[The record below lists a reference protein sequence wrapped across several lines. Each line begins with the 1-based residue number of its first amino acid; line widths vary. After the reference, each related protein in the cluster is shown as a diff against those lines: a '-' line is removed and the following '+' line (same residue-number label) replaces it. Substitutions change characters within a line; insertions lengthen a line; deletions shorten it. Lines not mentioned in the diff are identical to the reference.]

1 VSNAYAYNI
10 YFGTDPQKLYGCV
23 MVHNANEYYFKAM
36 DKEQKYYF
44 AIEAINENGT
54 SAWTYSK

>member
-1 VSNAYAYNI
+1 
-10 YFGTDPQKLYGCV
+10 